1 MTKLQKFL
9 LPFLLC
15 LIAQISFGQLP
26 IVKGK
31 ELKLDSNSD
40 GTFVTLSETDLSLVD
55 GTKTAN
61 YVLAGPATGSP
72 AVPTFRALVNA
83 DLASITL
90 YGLIATANTWTNTN
104 GFTNLVT
111 ISRDY
116 NGSGAPTGNSA
127 PLTTQL
133 VDVDATSTKYTV
145 ESWATNPNGD
155 ADINRINHRISATGT
170 AASVSVDWANAGGTP
185 VVAATSPL
193 EISTTTGAVSFGT
206 KAANYV
212 LAGPTSGGDAAPTF
226 RALVS
231 ADVPAPTLD
240 ADIAYEDEANVFTNT
255 NYFNNTDTSENTIL
269 DVEVAV
275 DTPGTTDPLIHILRD
290 GDTTNTTNPLLQLS
304 THSTGGAGT
313 SLWNITARAFA
324 AGLGPFSLRLP
335 ESSGTF
341 VATATSPLVVS
352 ASTGNM
358 TLGTVGVTSGGTGI
372 ATVAQGDL
380 LYGSASNTLSA
391 LAKDAN
397 ATRYLSNT
405 GTSNNPAWAQVN
417 VANGITGTVPI
428 ANGGTNSTA
437 TPTNGYF
444 AKGDGTTYTFFDLM
458 GGTNT
463 WTGINTFSNK
473 IVNSATLTADG
484 YLYTG
489 TLTSATANLADLVAV
504 KGTLAKS
511 GSDNDG
517 GDTATVNQYA
527 GQFSATDTG
536 TITDTGGSTYNTFGV
551 KGSGSDSGA
560 NTSGNTNRNTF
571 GGDFS
576 ASSTGAITA
585 GTPIRNSYGV
595 RGVATGTT
603 GGTSTAYGVYGSAS
617 GADVNWGGY
626 FEGNLAATGTLGYTT
641 GAGGTVTQATSK
653 ATGVTLDKACGTI
666 TMHAAT
672 LNAATAVSFTL
683 TNSKISAT
691 DVLIIQHDSAG
702 TLGAY
707 VVAANTM
714 ASGSCQITV
723 RNISAGNLG
732 EAIVLRFALVK
743 GVVT

>member
-1 MTKLQKFL
+1 MAARVYRSTLAAVASAFPTGGATQKDFRIYDENAGATYDRTDTGTVPATPYTIELDLVPLQNFGVTITVATVARTIVAYGTQASGQVGVDFVSGL
-9 LPFLLC
+9 VAFHSSDTGLAYSVGYRG
-15 LIAQISFGQLP
+15 IASGVSATDLNIIQNEIGYLRTLSASYVVGP
-26 IVKGK
+26 ASSTDNAIVRW
-31 ELKLDSNSD
+31 D
-40 GTFVTLSETDLSLVD
+40 GTTGKLAQNSNCTISDAGAGVFASTLSASNLSGTNSGDITLADVPTQNVFGLSTQALSLD
-55 GTKTAN
+55 TQTAN
-61 YVLAGPATGSP
+61 
-72 AVPTFRALVNA
+72 LVF
-83 DLASITL
+83 AS
-90 YGLIATANTWTNTN
+90 
-104 GFTNLVT
+104 
-111 ISRDY
+111 
-116 NGSGAPTGNSA
+116 
-127 PLTTQL
+127 
-133 VDVDATSTKYTV
+133 
-145 ESWATNPNGD
+145 
-155 ADINRINHRISATGT
+155 
-170 AASVSVDWANAGGTP
+170 
-185 VVAATSPL
+185 
-193 EISTTTGAVSFGT
+193 
-206 KAANYV
+206 
-212 LAGPTSGGDAAPTF
+212 PTSGGAAAPTF

-231 ADVPAPTLD
+231 E
-240 ADIAYEDEANVFTNT
+240 DIPLAFTGT
-255 NYFNNTDTSENTIL
+255 SGRSWTYTD
-269 DVEVAV
+269 D
-275 DTPGTTDPLIHILRD
+275 DPTPGFDFYHKSGTTFGAAGTAVGLFRFEVQ
-290 GDTTNTTNPLLQLS
+290 DTT
-304 THSTGGAGT
+304 TGFDHIFIINGT
-313 SLWNITARAFA
+313 SSASDLTRTLTLP
-324 AGLGPFSLRLP
+324 AG
-335 ESSGTF
+335 SGTF
-341 VATATSPLVVS
+341 AITATSPIVLS
-352 ASTGNM
+352 ATTGNL
-358 TLGTVGVTSGGTGI
+358 TLGTVGVTFGGTGL
-372 ATVAQGDL
+372 TTCAQGDL

-560 NTSGNTNRNTF
+560 NTSGNANRNTF